1 MPVPAWPG
9 LESYPGSVLITALVG
24 MLPEMAFPDFV
35 VELVTIT
42 VMVDGTLI
50 GGGGLFPALVLQV
63 PPHAGGFGFSTFANP
78 LNPSG
83 AAPPLSKFCFDQELP
98 QNVTFFPATA
108 LRSPITKLPF

>member
-1 MPVPAWPG
+1 DPSSTYIYSLSLHDALPIFTVPVPAWPG

-63 PPHAGGFGFSTFANP
+63 PRSEEHTS
-78 LNPSG
+78 
-83 AAPPLSKFCFDQELP
+83 EL
-98 QNVTFFPATA
+98 Q
-108 LRSPITKLPF
+108 SPCNLVCRL